1 MASIEWTSNFSVKI
15 PLFDAE
21 HQKLIKMI
29 NSLEQAM
36 KEGTNKEILSGLLT
50 DVLNYTLRHFAHEE
64 KLMIQY
70 NFPFYAEHKAVHDHF
85 AKKIK
90 DYENLHDQQLLQ
102 ANHLLNTLR
111 AWLIDHICHTDQQ
124 YGAFLK
130 DKLNIKTP

>member
-85 AKKIK
+85 
-90 DYENLHDQQLLQ
+90 D
-102 ANHLLNTLR
+102 
-111 AWLIDHICHTDQQ
+111 
-124 YGAFLK
+124 
-130 DKLNIKTP
+130 